1 MRLFR
6 PVFPAG
12 CLYPDAIF
20 RIKTNEKVL
29 YLTFDDGPDP
39 LTTPVLLSILRKHNV
54 PALFFCT
61 GMAAEKYPVLMKQIR
76 DEGHGIGNH
85 SYTHSDGWR
94 TNTKNYLEDVMKA
107 SALTSDKI
115 FRPPY
120 GRLRLSQYGL
130 LKKQFR
136 IVLWDVMAYDFDAGF
151 GRERSMEVLKKK
163 IRKGSVIVLHDREG
177 SMANL
182 LVEEF
187 LAFAFAEGYRFEI
200 EANPLPP
207 EGGTIQDGISKP
219 PAP

>member
-12 CLYPDAIF
+12 CLYPEAIF

-39 LTTPVLLSILRKHNV
+39 LSTPSLLSILRKHNV
-54 PALFFCT
+54 HALFFCT
-61 GMAAEKYPVLMKQIR
+61 GKAAEKYPGLMKQIR
-76 DEGHGIGNH
+76 EEGHIIGNH
-85 SYTHSDGWR
+85 SYSHPDGFR
-94 TNTKNYLEDVMKA
+94 TDTKNYLEDVMKA

-120 GRLRLSQYGL
+120 GRIRLKQYAL
-130 LKKQFR
+130 LKNQFR

-151 GRERSMEVLKKK
+151 GRERSMAVLKKK
-163 IRKGSVIVLHDREG
+163 IRAGSVIVLHDSGG
-177 SMANL
+177 STANAL
-182 LVEEF
+182 MEEF
-187 LAFAFAEGYRFEI
+187 LAFAIEKGYRFEI
-200 EANPLPP
+200 LP
-207 EGGTIQDGISKP
+207 SKP

>member
-39 LTTPVLLSILRKHNV
+39 VSTPSLLSILRKHNV
-54 PALFFCT
+54 PAIFFCT
-61 GMAAEKYPVLMKQIR
+61 GKAAEKYPGLIKQIR
-76 DEGHGIGNH
+76 EEGHVIGNH
-85 SYTHSDGWR
+85 SYSHPDGWR
-94 TNTKNYLEDVMKA
+94 TGSKNYLDDVLKA

-120 GRLRLSQYGL
+120 GRLRLKQYRL

-136 IVLWDVMAYDFDAGF
+136 IIFWDVMAYDFDEGF
-151 GRERSMEVLKKK
+151 RRERAMEVLKKK
-163 IRKGSVIVLHDREG
+163 MREGSVIVLHDRGG
-177 SMANL
+177 SMANAL
-182 LVEEF
+182 LEEF
-187 LAFAFAEGYRFEI
+187 LSYAIEEGFRFE
-200 EANPLPP
+200 N
-207 EGGTIQDGISKP
+207 SFF
-219 PAP
+219 